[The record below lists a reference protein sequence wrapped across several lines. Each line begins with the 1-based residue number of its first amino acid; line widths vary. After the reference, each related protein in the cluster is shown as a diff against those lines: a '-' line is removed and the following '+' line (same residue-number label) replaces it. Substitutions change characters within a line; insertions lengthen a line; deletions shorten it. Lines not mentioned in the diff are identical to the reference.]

1 MNDTEKEPARTY
13 SHWLE
18 ARAAADG
25 HPEPEFL
32 TTLAEILAGKAN
44 AGELEG
50 FEVWPGA

>member
-1 MNDTEKEPARTY
+1 MEEDEKEPARTY

-18 ARAAADG
+18 ARDEAVG

-32 TTLAEILAGKAN
+32 TTLAEVAAGKAD